1 MAVDIHEVVMKLI
14 GSVTP
19 YADTSID
26 NQRNENMGELI
37 KLYQQIGDQLR
48 RIGSQTS
55 RFASA
60 QAIHERA
67 RKACIAEASEIMDME
82 CVPYGAAKAF
92 EIGMKR
98 EDQDVTEAEALERL
112 RSAIVSFENER
123 SAGALCAVGP
133 LEQIT
138 IAAQQLW
145 EA

>member
-14 GSVTP
+14 GNIEP
-19 YADTSID
+19 EADTSID
-26 NQRNENMGELI
+26 NKRNENMGELI
-37 KLYQQIGDQLR
+37 KLYQQIGDELR
-48 RIGSQTS
+48 RIGNSTS
-55 RFASA
+55 PYASA
-60 QAIHERA
+60 KAIHERA
-67 RKACIAEASEIMDME
+67 RKACIAEAIEIMDME

-112 RSAIVSFENER
+112 RNAIVSFENER